1 MSLAFT
7 HQMPVAQPSPSLEN
21 KNARC
26 RIAKSL
32 LGDKITPGLRTN
44 KSIPHLF
51 SKLWGGKLKVR
62 YTYKRVTEFIT
73 SIHTLVHSFANS
85 FFH

>member
-51 SKLWGGKLKVR
+51 SK
-62 YTYKRVTEFIT
+62 
-73 SIHTLVHSFANS
+73 
-85 FFH
+85 